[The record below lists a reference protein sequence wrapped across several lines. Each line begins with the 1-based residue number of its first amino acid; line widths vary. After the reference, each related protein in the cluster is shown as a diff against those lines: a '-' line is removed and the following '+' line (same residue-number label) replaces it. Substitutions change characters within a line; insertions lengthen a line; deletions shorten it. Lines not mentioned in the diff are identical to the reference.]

1 MFVTPTSEAE
11 GLPELVQQSSGKS
24 LRDFREQ
31 QRFSGMLQP
40 PLPSAADPAVLARE
54 WEPALWGGQQDKD
67 KQIVRV
73 WGIA

>member
-1 MFVTPTSEAE
+1 MFVTPRSEAE

-31 QRFSGMLQP
+31 QSSSGMLQP

-54 WEPALWGGQQDKD
+54 WELAFWGGQQDKD
-67 KQIVRV
+67 KIVRV